1 MSLTINHQ
9 TNDIS
14 ATSGSVT
21 IDGSAVGGGGGVTTF
36 TGLSGTDGT
45 PSGATYANV
54 AALPSTG
61 NTAGDLAYVTT
72 GSNSKPS
79 LYIWNGHGWFK
90 IDDVNTTPTMN
101 DLGSDPVRINASSD
115 STITITASDV
125 DEDTT
130 LQYKYQVTTGS
141 LPSGANIT
149 TTSDVSITENS
160 YVSSNQFKVNI
171 GATTGSF
178 TLTFTVT
185 DGINTSSDTIDIA
198 PPAIVSS
205 NLILHVDAGLSS
217 TIQDHSGNGNTVS
230 KTSGVDF
237 TTAGT
242 GGVASYW
249 TFDNIADY
257 IDTNVQRTNSDFSY
271 SAWFS
276 FDSLTSLNNVL
287 ISTFESTSQEWT
299 TLNANSTGYAEFIID
314 NDGDNT
320 GGDAV
325 KVTLTDTTTQM
336 SSGTWYNMCATYNST
351 SGVMKLYLNGSQVAT
366 TTHSQTGTIT
376 GVEPIR
382 IGGRSSFTSSTE
394 RWIGDIAVVLTYSKE
409 LSSTEVTQNWN
420 AYKGRYGL

>member
-1 MSLTINHQ
+1 MTKSRDLGNLVS
-9 TNDIS
+9 DGAS
-14 ATSGSVT
+14 SGV
-21 IDGSAVGGGGGVTTF
+21 
-36 TGLSGTDGT
+36 
-45 PSGATYANV
+45 ATYANV
-54 AALPSTG
+54 DALPSTG

-72 GSNSKPS
+72 GPNSKPS
-79 LYIWNGHGWFK
+79 LYIWNGHGWYK
-90 IDDVNTTPTMN
+90 IDDVNTSPTMN
-101 DLGSDPVRINASSD
+101 DLGSDPVRINANSD

-125 DEDTT
+125 DEDTS

-141 LPSGANIT
+141 LPSGADIT

-171 GATTGSF
+171 DATTGSF

-230 KTSGVDF
+230 KTSGVDY
-237 TTAGT
+237 TSSGT

-249 TFDNIADY
+249 TFDNVGDY

-276 FDSLTSLNNVL
+276 FDSLTSYNKL
-287 ISTFESTSQEWT
+287 ICTQESTSQEWT
-299 TLNANSTGYAEFIID
+299 SLNVSSTGYAEFVID
-314 NDGDNT
+314 NDADNT

-351 SGVMKLYLNGSQVAT
+351 SGAMKLYLNGSQVAT

-382 IGGRSSFTSSTE
+382 IGGRSFSTSSSE

-420 AYKGRYGL
+420 AYKARYGL